1 MLCLPQDLH
10 IRFKTDNHNC
20 GIDSSEDPGW
30 IATWDFIANGQD
42 ICHPDAGTLP
52 MANEHPQPPAQ
63 TVLCLSKPA
72 LLARMPLVGSWFVP
86 RQRVSRETL

>member
-1 MLCLPQDLH
+1 MVCLPQDLH

-52 MANEHPQPPAQ
+52 MANPQPQALAQ
-63 TVLCLSKPA
+63 TGFCLPMPA
-72 LLARMPLVGSWFVP
+72 
-86 RQRVSRETL
+86 

>member
-52 MANEHPQPPAQ
+52 MANPQPQALAQ
-63 TVLCLSKPA
+63 TGFCLPMPA
-72 LLARMPLVGSWFVP
+72 
-86 RQRVSRETL
+86 

>member
-1 MLCLPQDLH
+1 MLRLVQDLH

-30 IATWDFIANGQD
+30 IASWDFITNGQD

-52 MANEHPQPPAQ
+52 MPNEHPQPPAQ
-63 TVLCLSKPA
+63 TGVVCPDSF
-72 LLARMPLVGSWFVP
+72 GWSWAVS
-86 RQRVSRETL
+86 RQRFSRKTL